1 MPKPFAGFTFPAM
14 IAPFCMGPPY
24 FPSNPWDIVMNSPV
38 PWLRVATKY
47 MSEPLVFEAKV
58 VPFLE
63 LSICMTLTV
72 PRPVALSALLTMN
85 LLSNTADAERY
96 LGQAL
101 VGIWPTA
108 LYIVVPPPAW
118 TPPFEVIDAPPT
130 LDVVAAAETVE

>member
-1 MPKPFAGFTFPAM
+1 M
-14 IAPFCMGPPY
+14 
-24 FPSNPWDIVMNSPV
+24 
-38 PWLRVATKY
+38 
-47 MSEPLVFEAKV
+47 FEAKV

-72 PRPVALSALLTMN
+72 PRPEDLSALLTIN
-85 LLSNTADAERY
+85 LLSNTAAAERY

-101 VGIWPTA
+101 VGMVPTA

-130 LDVVAAAETVE
+130 EDVVAADEIVE